1 MEYIFWVGVLF
12 VFSLLIGVIAP
23 ISGVGGGVLFVPLT
37 AAFFPFNIDFVRGA
51 GLTIALTS
59 ALSSSPRL
67 LSKGLANLR
76 GAITVSTVSIISS
89 IFGSILGLWITNE
102 LPGGKYY
109 ITLMLGI
116 LLFFIFIVIA
126 TSKRVEYPEPKKFDR
141 LSLKLDLSGRWFEPS
156 KGEIVRYKLTNLPYS
171 LPAFAGV
178 GMIAGMFGLGAGW
191 ANVPVLNLISAAPL
205 RVAVSTSMVII
216 LLNDG
221 AAMWVYYANGALLPL
236 IVVPSLFG
244 VFIGAKIGAM
254 IAERARPRIIRF
266 AVLGIMLL
274 AAVLDIEKGLSG
286 LGFLGGV

>member
-1 MEYIFWVGVLF
+1 MEYVFWMGVLF
-12 VFSLLIGVIAP
+12 LFSLLIGVIAP

-37 AAFFPFNIDFVRGA
+37 TAFFPFNIDFIRGA

-67 LSKGLANLR
+67 LAKGLANLR
-76 GAITVSTVSIISS
+76 GAITVSTISIVSS
-89 IFGSILGLWITNE
+89 IFGSVLGLWITNE
-102 LPGGKYY
+102 LPAGKHY
-109 ITLMLGI
+109 ITLMLGVM
-116 LLFFIFIVIA
+116 LFFIFAVIA

-141 LSLKLDLSGRWFEPS
+141 LSLKLDIHGKWFEPS
-156 KGEIVRYKLTNLPYS
+156 RGEMVSYRLTNLPYS

-221 AAMWVYYANGALLPL
+221 AAMWIYYANGAILPL

-244 VFIGAKIGAM
+244 VYIGAKIGAM
-254 IAERARPRIIRF
+254 IAEKARPRVIRM

-274 AAVLDIEKGLSG
+274 AAILDIHKGLSG
-286 LGFLGGV
+286 LGLV